1 MLTGTR
7 QFDEVEAQI
16 QCPPLLHKQFLKVA
30 LEAWDQI
37 IPQEKPKGS
46 YTKIFQGPN
55 EAYADFLARL
65 KVTISHSVIRE
76 KAKKQLKKKK
86 LLMRIQIK
94 NVKDLSLQFM
104 RLRLLLTI

>member
-65 KVTISHSVIRE
+65 EVAISRSVTGEEVER
-76 KAKKQLKKKK
+76 QLEK
-86 LLMRIQIK
+86 LLAYK
-94 NVKDLSLQFM
+94 NENQKC
-104 RLRLLLTI
+104 